1 MFFFFWFFLNFALQ
15 IPQKIYIPQFT
26 SYKSRAIYVRVC
38 IWFIKY
44 AGRTRGLFLFIIF
57 SIYFAYF
64 LTISLFIYLIL
75 LLLSLYPVKLCL
87 SLRFCYCLWFI
98 YLCSMAYDFWLTYR
112 IFILLL
118 SIHKEKVMHSYCLL
132 FLLCFFFPNLNLLLT
147 NVVCFNIGHGI
158 WSIFETWARTKF
170 KFFKK
175 RATSKKKLV
184 FWLS

>member
-1 MFFFFWFFLNFALQ
+1 MFFLVFLNFALQ
-15 IPQKIYIPQFT
+15 IPQKIYIPQIT

-98 YLCSMAYDFWLTYR
+98 SLCSYGIWFLIIVSLYYY
-112 IFILLL
+112 
-118 SIHKEKVMHSYCLL
+118 SIHKEKVMHSYLL
-132 FLLCFFFPNLNLLLT
+132 FLLFYPNLNLLLT

-158 WSIFETWARTKF
+158 WSIFETWARTKTKF
-170 KFFKK
+170 KIFK
-175 RATSKKKLV
+175 
-184 FWLS
+184 

>member
-1 MFFFFWFFLNFALQ
+1 MFFFWFFLNFALQ
-15 IPQKIYIPQFT
+15 IPQKIYIPQIT

-98 YLCSMAYDFWLTYR
+98 SLCSYGIWFLINVSYLYIITLYTRKRWCIVICCFYY
-112 IFILLL
+112 FILI
-118 SIHKEKVMHSYCLL
+118 STYY
-132 FLLCFFFPNLNLLLT
+132 
-147 NVVCFNIGHGI
+147 
-158 WSIFETWARTKF
+158 
-170 KFFKK
+170 
-175 RATSKKKLV
+175 
-184 FWLS
+184 